1 MAISVAVPRNGFV
14 YVFGSKRQVTARIPL
29 GPDKHDGLVS
39 FTPSTV
45 TIRRSGSLLVYGEN
59 GALVANLH
67 SGS

>member
-1 MAISVAVPRNGFV
+1 MTISVAVPRNGFI

-29 GPDKHDGLVS
+29 GPDKNDGLVA

-45 TIRRSGSLLVYGEN
+45 TVRRSGSLLVYGEN

-67 SGS
+67 SGT